1 MENKKNYIIIG
12 VLIVVIVGVLL
23 VKYFSDKKSTNLL
36 TGDTIIGQSLTSKDQ
51 AEIDAYLKDELVKN
65 KYTLDRA
72 KVYVN
77 PYNASPLSAMII
89 FYTDDSQE
97 VSVTVKGKNSDDF
110 TVNYGKS
117 NYHYIPVYGLYSD
130 YDNTVVVTL
139 GDKTTKEFRIKTDK
153 VDAPDVKAQSGNVTS
168 AGDFYLLSSPISMS
182 TLGVDGYGNVRWM
195 LSDHYYHNVVV
206 LDNGHLLTGI
216 DTDTASVLPTVI
228 REVDYL
234 GRIYNEYNIDSG
246 YLNDFFVKSNGNIIV
261 TSKNS
266 DRLTLSDLV
275 LEIDKNTGKIVK
287 SIDVYKLFE
296 NIDKSFTDGIE
307 REDYF
312 YNSGIEYYE
321 DTDTLLLTYWGGEMV
336 ISLDYSDSKIN
347 WIFTNPEN
355 LTSAFDSLL
364 LKGDDGFVYPKAMH
378 QAKLSGDTLK
388 VLDNGFSTIK
398 NDTILSNLKGSYS
411 SVNTYTIAGNKIALT
426 NSYNGNKKYFSYAL
440 GDLKTIGNGKDI
452 ILFGRELEGADYNKD
467 IDINDYGNLSSAL
480 LEVSNNKETLNI
492 KISGAYYSVSKVNL
506 NGDASFDFTTV
517 KSYTTLEASPKED
530 ITSEIISMIA
540 SATDEISMD
549 FGYSDNIVTNN
560 ALFMDIDEVKMILIN
575 DSSDGAVYTIKER
588 DKSKIEKTV
597 LDLKSGKYY
606 VFIVENGVTYKTNKY
621 IEVKEA

>member
-1 MENKKNYIIIG
+1 MENKKNYVIIG
-12 VLIVVIVGVLL
+12 LLIIVIVGVLL
-23 VKYFSDKKSTNLL
+23 IKYFSNRANENILK
-36 TGDTIIGQSLTSKDQ
+36 GDTIIGQSLSSKEQ
-51 AEIDAYLKDELVKN
+51 ADVDAYLKEELVKN

-110 TVNYGKS
+110 TVSYGKS
-117 NYHYIPVYGLYSD
+117 NYHYVPVYGLYAD

-139 GDKTTKEFRIKTDK
+139 EDKTTKEFRIKTDK
-153 VDAPDVKAQSGNVTS
+153 VNVPDVKAQSGNITS

-182 TLGVDGYGNVRWM
+182 TLGIDGYGNVRWM

-206 LDNGHLLTGI
+206 LENGHLLTGI
-216 DTDTASVLPTVI
+216 DTDTTSVLPTVI

-246 YLNDFFVKSNGNIIV
+246 YLNDFFIKSNGNIIV
-261 TSKNS
+261 TSKDK
-266 DRLTLSDLV
+266 DRVTISDLV

-336 ISLDYSDSKIN
+336 ISIDYSDAKIN
-347 WIFTNPEN
+347 WIFTNPDN
-355 LTSAFDSLL
+355 LPSSFDSYL

-388 VLDNGFSTIK
+388 VLDNGYSTIK
-398 NDTILSNLKGSYS
+398 NDTVLSNLKGSYS
-411 SVNTYTIAGNKIALT
+411 SVNTYTIADKKIALT
-426 NSYNGNKKYFSYAL
+426 NSYNDNKKYFSYAL
-440 GDLKTIGNGKDI
+440 GDLKTVGNGKDI
-452 ILFGRELEGADYNKD
+452 ILFGRELEGADYSSSV
-467 IDINDYGNLSSAL
+467 DINDYGNLSSTL
-480 LEVSNNKETLNI
+480 LEVTNNKETLNI

-506 NGDASFDFTTV
+506 NGDASFDFTSA

-530 ITSEIISMIA
+530 ITSDIISMIA
-540 SATDEISMD
+540 SAKDEISLD
-549 FGYSDNIVTNN
+549 FGYSDNIITNN
-560 ALFMDIDEVKMILIN
+560 ALFMDIDEAKMILIS

-588 DKSKIEKTV
+588 NKSKIDKTII
-597 LDLKSGKYY
+597 DLKAGKYY
-606 VFIVENGVTYKTNKY
+606 IFIIENDVAYKTNKY
-621 IEVKEA
+621 IEVK

>member
-1 MENKKNYIIIG
+1 MENKKNYAIIG
-12 VLIVVIVGVLL
+12 ILIIVIVGVLL
-23 VKYFSDKKSTNLL
+23 IKYFSNKTNENILK
-36 TGDTIIGQSLTSKDQ
+36 GDTIIGQSLSSKEQ
-51 AEIDAYLKDELVKN
+51 ADVDAYLKEELVKN

-110 TVNYGKS
+110 TVSYGKS
-117 NYHYIPVYGLYSD
+117 NYHYVPVYGLYAD

-139 GDKTTKEFRIKTDK
+139 EDKTTKEFRIKTDK
-153 VDAPDVKAQSGNVTS
+153 VNVPDVKAQSGNITS

-182 TLGVDGYGNVRWM
+182 TLGIDGYGNVRWM

-206 LDNGHLLTGI
+206 LENGHLLTGI
-216 DTDTASVLPTVI
+216 DTDTTSVLPTVI

-246 YLNDFFVKSNGNIIV
+246 YLNDFFIKSNGNIIV
-261 TSKNS
+261 TSKNK
-266 DRLTLSDLV
+266 DRVTISDLV

-287 SIDVYKLFE
+287 QVDVYKLFE
-296 NIDKSFTDGIE
+296 SIDKSFTDGIE

-336 ISLDYSDSKIN
+336 ISIDYSDAKIN
-347 WIFTNPEN
+347 WIFTNPDN
-355 LTSAFDSLL
+355 LPSSFDSYL

-388 VLDNGFSTIK
+388 VLDNGYSTIK
-398 NDTILSNLKGSYS
+398 NDTVLSNLKGSYS
-411 SVNTYTIAGNKIALT
+411 SINTYTIVDKKIALT
-426 NSYNGNKKYFSYAL
+426 NSYNDNKKYFSYAL
-440 GDLKTIGNGKDI
+440 GDLKTVGNGKDI
-452 ILFGRELEGADYNKD
+452 ILFGRELEGADYSSSV
-467 IDINDYGNLSSAL
+467 DINDYGNLSSTL
-480 LEVSNNKETLNI
+480 LEVTNNKETLNI

-506 NGDASFDFTTV
+506 NGDASFDFTSA
-517 KSYTTLEASPKED
+517 KSYTTLEASSKED
-530 ITSEIISMIA
+530 ITSDIISKIA
-540 SATDEISMD
+540 SAKDEISLD
-549 FGYSDNIVTNN
+549 FGYSDNIITNN
-560 ALFMDIDEVKMILIN
+560 ALFMDIDEAKMILIS

-588 DKSKIEKTV
+588 NKSKIDKTV
-597 LDLKSGKYY
+597 IDLKAGKYY
-606 VFIVENGVTYKTNKY
+606 IFIIENDVAYKTNKY
-621 IEVKEA
+621 IEVK

>member
-1 MENKKNYIIIG
+1 MENKKNYVIIG
-12 VLIVVIVGVLL
+12 LLIIVIVGVLL
-23 VKYFSDKKSTNLL
+23 IKYFSNRTNENILK
-36 TGDTIIGQSLTSKDQ
+36 GDTIIGQSLSSKEQ
-51 AEIDAYLKDELVKN
+51 ADVDAYLKEELVKN

-110 TVNYGKS
+110 TVSYGKS
-117 NYHYIPVYGLYSD
+117 NYHYVPVYGLYAD

-139 GDKTTKEFRIKTDK
+139 EDKTTKEFRIKTDK
-153 VDAPDVKAQSGNVTS
+153 VNVPDVKAQSGNITS

-182 TLGVDGYGNVRWM
+182 TLGIDGYGNVRWM

-206 LDNGHLLTGI
+206 LENGHLLTGI
-216 DTDTASVLPTVI
+216 DTDTTSVLPTVI

-246 YLNDFFVKSNGNIIV
+246 YLNDFFIKSNGNIIV
-261 TSKNS
+261 TSKDK
-266 DRLTLSDLV
+266 DRVTISDLV

-312 YNSGIEYYE
+312 YNSGIKYYE

-336 ISLDYSDSKIN
+336 ISIDYSDAKIN
-347 WIFTNPEN
+347 WIFTNPDN
-355 LTSAFDSLL
+355 LPSSFDSYL

-388 VLDNGFSTIK
+388 VLDNGYSTIK

-411 SVNTYTIAGNKIALT
+411 SVNTYTIVDKKIALT
-426 NSYNGNKKYFSYAL
+426 NSYNDNKKYFSYAL
-440 GDLKTIGNGKDI
+440 GDLKTVGNGKDI
-452 ILFGRELEGADYNKD
+452 ILFGRELEGADYSSSV
-467 IDINDYGNLSSAL
+467 DINDYGNLSSTL
-480 LEVSNNKETLNI
+480 LEVTNNKETLNI

-506 NGDASFDFTTV
+506 NGDASFDFTSA

-530 ITSEIISMIA
+530 ITSDIISMIA
-540 SATDEISMD
+540 SAKDEISLD
-549 FGYSDNIVTNN
+549 FGYSDNIITNN
-560 ALFMDIDEVKMILIN
+560 ALFMDIDEAKMILIS

-588 DKSKIEKTV
+588 NKSKIDKTII
-597 LDLKSGKYY
+597 DLKAGKYY
-606 VFIVENGVTYKTNKY
+606 IFIIENDIAYKTNKY
-621 IEVKEA
+621 IEVK